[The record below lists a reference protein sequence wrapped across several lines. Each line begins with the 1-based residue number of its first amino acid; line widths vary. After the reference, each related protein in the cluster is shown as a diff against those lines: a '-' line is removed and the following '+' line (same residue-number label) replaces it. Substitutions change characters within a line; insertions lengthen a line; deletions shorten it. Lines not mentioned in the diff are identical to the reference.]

1 MSPVVLILAVLLLA
15 ALAGGLLLFR
25 QTQSLKRAMAE
36 LGEEARKAAGSQAQV
51 IHTTKLASLGQMVA
65 GVAHELNTPLGF
77 VKSNVEV
84 VAELLAEYKA
94 LQDKVISNLRMASA
108 FAPTDPRLPKL
119 PAILGQVA
127 SKLADDARLAEA
139 DDLLKDSADGLDQ
152 LAKLVRNLKGFA
164 RVDQDGMDLLDVND
178 SVESAL
184 TIAGHEL
191 RDRIV
196 VLKELSSVPK
206 VKVVASQINQVFLNL
221 ITNAAQAM
229 RDSGTLTIRTRRSGE
244 MVEVDVE
251 DTGAGITPE
260 VLPKIFDP
268 FFTTK
273 PVGEGTGLGLTI
285 AKALVTQ
292 MQGTIG
298 FVSQPG
304 EGTTFFF
311 TLPLAAPQADALF
324 SPPNPTAAHPSTDE
338 TTT

>member
-15 ALAGGLLLFR
+15 ALAAALVLWR

-84 VAELLAEYKA
+84 VAELLAEYKS
-94 LQDKVISNLRMASA
+94 LQEKVIGNLRMASA

-127 SKLADDARLAEA
+127 AKLAEDVRLAEA
-139 DDLLKDSADGLDQ
+139 DELLKDSADGLDQ

-196 VLKELSSVPK
+196 VNKELSNVPK

-229 RDSGTLTIRTRRSGE
+229 RDSGTLTIRTRRAGD

-251 DTGAGITPE
+251 DTGAGISPE
-260 VLPKIFDP
+260 VLSKIFDP

-273 PVGEGTGLGLTI
+273 PVGEGTGLGLSI
-285 AKALVTQ
+285 VHKIIKGHDGGINVR
-292 MQGTIG
+292 
-298 FVSQPG
+298 SQPNKG
-304 EGTTFFF
+304 STF
-311 TLPLAAPQADALF
+311 TVSLPVDHASLRTHSRSDRV
-324 SPPNPTAAHPSTDE
+324 SESDSTAESH
-338 TTT
+338 